1 MHLPP
6 ERPAQ
11 TKSGSQLALDTARV
25 WNRKGHYYLGLYFL
39 VFVWL
44 FAFTGLLLN
53 HGQWKFAEFWPTRK
67 VSQWERA
74 LNVPPA
80 GTELDRARDLMTQLG
95 IRGEIEWTAATPGSN
110 RWEFRVN
117 RPGQNWTVKVNADQA
132 RAQVEKTEVNGW
144 GVLRVMHTFT
154 GVRAVDSRNQRDWIL
169 TTIWAL
175 AMDAVAA
182 GLVLMVLSG
191 LWLWWGLP
199 GKRKLGALSL
209 LLGVVTCAWLVV
221 GLRWFY

>member
-1 MHLPP
+1 MPLPS
-6 ERPAQ
+6 ERAVQ
-11 TKSGSQLALDTARV
+11 TKPASQRALDTARF

-39 VFVWL
+39 FFVWL

-53 HGQWKFAEFWPTRK
+53 HGQWKFAEFWPNRK
-67 VSQWERA
+67 VTQWERA
-74 LNVPPA
+74 VNVPPA

-95 IRGEIEWTAATPGSN
+95 IRGEIEWTAATPDST

-117 RPGQNWTVKVNADQA
+117 RPGQNFTVKVSAGQT

-144 GVLRVMHTFT
+144 GILRVLHTFT
-154 GVRAVDSRNQRDWIL
+154 GVRAADSRNQRDWLL
-169 TTIWAL
+169 TTVWAL

-199 GKRKLGALSL
+199 SKRKLGALSL
-209 LLGVVTCAWLVV
+209 LLGVVTCGWLVV